1 MTLKILGSDD
11 VTIRPFK
18 VHKSQVLTYISG
30 SDVSGPASGTG
41 AFAELNVALAQRF
54 PLATTFA
61 SGTILAGPD
70 SGTAVI
76 LTQSVLELNEFDV
89 NTSPQNED
97 GTFQEPLF
105 GTLEHMFYS
114 SGSESGSA
122 TFAAAGDGIR
132 NFPLSESAYV
142 VNIAQRKFGEGI
154 RPGTFVAST
163 PAGSGTIIDDS
174 KGRLFVS
181 GTGGSLNVVGNIFYN
196 LGVATVNRL
205 TSATGEELIQEDG
218 MFFDSGST
226 IQVTFESTVRFFEYT
241 IMTRLDAFEFNF
253 SSNPTWLGHTFSGS
267 VPGAG
272 DDSGSFTFQNGPKV
286 LDLVESGTLSPYITT
301 IGLYNDR
308 QELVAV
314 ARLPRP
320 LKRLVNSQ
328 QSFIIRFDI

>member
-18 VHKSQVLTYISG
+18 VHKSQVISYTSG
-30 SDVSGPASGTG
+30 SAV
-41 AFAELNVALAQRF
+41 FAEMNVATAQRF
-54 PLATTFA
+54 PLVTTFA
-61 SGTILAGPD
+61 SGTVLAGPD
-70 SGTAVI
+70 SGTAII

-89 NTSPQNED
+89 NTSPKNED

-105 GTLEHMFYS
+105 STVEHTFYT
-114 SGSESGSA
+114 SGAESGSA

-154 RPGTFVAST
+154 RPGTFELST
-163 PAGSGTIIDDS
+163 PSAGSKLVIDDGG
-174 KGRLFVS
+174 GRLFVS
-181 GTGGSLNVVGNIFYN
+181 GTTGSLEVVGNIFYN
-196 LGVATVNRL
+196 LGIAVVNRL
-205 TSATGEELIQEDG
+205 PAASGSDLIQDEG
-218 MFFDSGST
+218 MFFGNNDILQAS
-226 IQVTFESTVRFFEYT
+226 FEATVKFFEYT

-253 SSNPTWLGHTFSGS
+253 SNNPSFFGRSSSG
-267 VPGAG
+267 PTLQG
-272 DDSGSFTFQNGPKV
+272 TGPKL
-286 LDLVESGTLSPYITT
+286 LDLIESGTLSPYITS

-320 LKRLVNSQ
+320 LKRLVESQ

>member
-1 MTLKILGSDD
+1 MTLKILGSDN

-18 VHKSQVLTYISG
+18 VHKDQIVRYTSG
-30 SDVSGPASGTG
+30 SAI
-41 AFAELNVALAQRF
+41 FAEMNVATALRF
-54 PLATTFA
+54 PLSTTFA
-61 SGTILAGPD
+61 SGTVLSGID
-70 SGTAVI
+70 SGTATI

-89 NTSPQNED
+89 DTSPQNED

-105 GTLEHMFYS
+105 STMEHMFYT
-114 SGSESGSA
+114 SGAESGTA
-122 TFAAAGDGIR
+122 TFAAAGDGVR

-142 VNIAQRKFGEGI
+142 INVAQRKFGEGI
-154 RPGTFVAST
+154 RPGTFEAST
-163 PAGSGTIIDDS
+163 PAAGSGTIVDDS

-196 LGVATVNRL
+196 LGVAVVNRAFGTL
-205 TSATGEELIQEDG
+205 SSSQHIQETG
-218 MFFDSGST
+218 MFFDDSDEL
-226 IQVTFESTVRFFEYT
+226 QVNFQATMRLFEYT
-241 IMTRLDAFEFNF
+241 VMARLDAFEFNF
-253 SSNPTWLGHTFSGS
+253 SNNPTFFGHSFSGS

-272 DDSGSFTFQNGPKV
+272 PDSGSFTFSNGPKV
-286 LDLVESGTLSPYITT
+286 LDLVESGTLSPYITA

-320 LKRLVNSQ
+320 LRRLVESQ

>member
-1 MTLKILGSDD
+1 MS
-11 VTIRPFK
+11 
-18 VHKSQVLTYISG
+18 
-30 SDVSGPASGTG
+30 
-41 AFAELNVALAQRF
+41 
-54 PLATTFA
+54 
-61 SGTILAGPD
+61 GPD
-70 SGTAVI
+70 SGTAI
-76 LTQSVLELNEFDV
+76 FLTQSVLELNEFDV

-154 RPGTFVAST
+154 RPGTFQLST
-163 PAGSGTIIDDS
+163 PSAGSKLVIDDGVG
-174 KGRLFVS
+174 KLFVS
-181 GTGGSLNVVGNIFYN
+181 GTTGSLEVVGNIFYN
-196 LGVATVNRL
+196 LGIAVINKMPAA
-205 TSATGEELIQEDG
+205 SGSDLIQDEG
-218 MFFDSGST
+218 MFFGSGST
-226 IQVTFESTVRFFEYT
+226 IQTIFDSTVRFFEYT

-253 SSNPTWLGHTFSGS
+253 SSNPTWLGRT
-267 VPGAG
+267 A
-272 DDSGSFTFQNGPKV
+272 DSGPKV

>member
-18 VHKSQVLTYISG
+18 VHKSQLLTYISG
-30 SDVSGPASGTG
+30 SDVSGSASGTG
-41 AFAELNVALAQRF
+41 AFADMNVATAQRF
-54 PLATTFA
+54 PLVTTFA
-61 SGTILAGPD
+61 SGTVLAGPD
-70 SGTAVI
+70 SGTAII

-105 GTLEHMFYS
+105 STVEHTFYT
-114 SGSESGSA
+114 SGAESGSA

-132 NFPLSESAYV
+132 NFPLSESAYI

-154 RPGTFVAST
+154 RPGTFELST
-163 PAGSGTIIDDS
+163 AGSGTIVDDS

-181 GTGGSLNVVGNIFYN
+181 GTGGSLNVVGNVFYN
-196 LGVATVNRL
+196 LGVAVVNRL
-205 TSATGEELIQEDG
+205 TSSVGLELIQETG
-218 MFFDSGST
+218 MFFGSGST
-226 IQVTFESTVRFFEYT
+226 LQTNFEATVKYFEYT

-253 SSNPTWLGHTFSGS
+253 SNNPSFFGRAGSG
-267 VPGAG
+267 PTLQGI
-272 DDSGSFTFQNGPKV
+272 GPKL
-286 LDLVESGTLSPYITT
+286 LDLVESGTLSPYITS

-320 LKRLVNSQ
+320 LKRLVESQ

>member
-1 MTLKILGSDD
+1 M
-11 VTIRPFK
+11 
-18 VHKSQVLTYISG
+18 
-30 SDVSGPASGTG
+30 
-41 AFAELNVALAQRF
+41 NVALALRF

-61 SGTILAGPD
+61 SGNVLAGPD

-76 LTQSVLELNEFDV
+76 LTQSVLELNEFNV

-105 GTLEHMFYS
+105 STLEHTFYS

-142 VNIAQRKFGEGI
+142 VNIAQRKFGEGV
-154 RPGTFVAST
+154 RPGTFELST
-163 PAGSGTIIDDS
+163 PSAGSKLVIDDGLG
-174 KGRLFVS
+174 KLFVS
-181 GTGGSLNVVGNIFYN
+181 GTTGSLEVVGNIFYS
-196 LGVATVNRL
+196 LGIAVINRM
-205 TSATGEELIQEDG
+205 SAASGSDLIQDEG

-226 IQVTFESTVRFFEYT
+226 IQTSFDSTVIFFEYT

-253 SSNPTWLGHTFSGS
+253 SNNPTWLGRT
-267 VPGAG
+267 A
-272 DDSGSFTFQNGPKV
+272 DDGPQV

-301 IGLYNDR
+301 LGLYNDR